1 MIRLDVAEGI
11 ARITLDRPPVNALDE
26 RMVEGLSRIVSEIE
40 AERSVRA
47 VVVRSD
53 LPVFCAGAD
62 IRMLASFLE
71 SSDGPSRLTAYAA
84 HLQRVLA
91 RIAALPIATIA
102 EVGGAA
108 TGGGLELALA
118 CDIRIASDRARAG
131 LPEATIGLVPG
142 AGGTQRLASVVGR
155 SRALLTLLGGELLD
169 ARRALEIG
177 VLDEVLAPDELTA
190 RVADIA
196 ATIAGRGR
204 ELVIEIKRCVAGAAD
219 GSGFHAELH
228 ATERLAS
235 LPETRELMDQFFSR
249 RELTT

>member
-11 ARITLDRPPVNALDE
+11 GWITLDRPPVNALDE
-26 RMVEGLSRIVSEIE
+26 AMVAQLDRIVSEIE
-40 AERSVRA
+40 AEHSVRA

-53 LPVFCAGAD
+53 GTVFCAGAD

-71 SSDGPSRLTAYAA
+71 SGDGPGRLTAYAA

-131 LPEATIGLVPG
+131 LTEANIGLVPG
-142 AGGTQRLASVVGR
+142 AGGTQRLASVAGR

-169 ARRALEIG
+169 ARRALDVG
-177 VLDEVLAPDELTA
+177 VFDEVVTSDELTG
-190 RVADIA
+190 RVADLA
-196 ATIAGRGR
+196 STIAGRSR
-204 ELVIEIKRCVAGAAD
+204 EVVVEVKRCVTGASD

-235 LPETRELMDQFFSR
+235 LPETRELMDRFFTR
-249 RELTT
+249 KEPAT